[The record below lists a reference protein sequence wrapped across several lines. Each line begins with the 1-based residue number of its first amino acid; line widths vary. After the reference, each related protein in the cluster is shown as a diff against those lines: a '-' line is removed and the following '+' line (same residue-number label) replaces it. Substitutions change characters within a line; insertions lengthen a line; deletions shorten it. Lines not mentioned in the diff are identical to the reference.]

1 LSKPPPPKKQA
12 QSPRGEEPGLI
23 PNHKVM
29 PEVYFGDQTF
39 WLRND
44 DGRFIAANT
53 EVVRRRLKRRGF
65 SGENTKS
72 LNSEID
78 NILDDIS
85 NQHGVD
91 YVGPLAGYDVGAHE
105 ILDTRVLVTRGP
117 KIIDGNPDYS
127 DDMVHAYIETLLG
140 DESVYFHAWLKTVR
154 ENLKARTFRRTPVLV
169 IAGEPDTG
177 KSFLAKHVK
186 TMIGGRVQDPTQF
199 LQGKTTFNSHLFGAE
214 FLLID
219 DAGGNADYQE
229 RKAMGDGLKQLVAG
243 AFPQCHGKGQTP
255 VTLLPFW
262 CVMMTVNDEA
272 EPLQVLPNLAGG
284 VRDKMVIIR
293 TVAKAHNVDTS
304 KTEAHAKYWDDFE
317 AAIPDYLGWLEQW
330 EIPDEIAHGRFGMA
344 SYVNAGIEEIL
355 NQFTPEEKLSHLI
368 MEEVQ
373 SDADQELTAR
383 DIEKLLKAPGV
394 SSVEREAVA
403 LLRGPGSCQKYLGRL
418 CKTHPRLIRHH
429 GRGTGGYARYL
440 ICARKAVKKG
450 QE

>member
-1 LSKPPPPKKQA
+1 MPDSKPPPPKKQA

-117 KIIDGNPDYS
+117 KIIEGNPDYS
-127 DDMVHAYIETLLG
+127 DDMVHSYIETLLG

-199 LQGKTTFNSHLFGAE
+199 LQGKTTFNAHLFGAE

-219 DAGGNADYQE
+219 DAGGNADYARAQ
-229 RKAMGDGLKQLVAG
+229 GDGRRAQAVGGRRVPTVPRQG
-243 AFPQCHGKGQTP
+243 ADASHTP
-255 VTLLPFW
+255 
-262 CVMMTVNDEA
+262 A
-272 EPLQVLPNLAGG
+272 VL
-284 VRDKMVIIR
+284 VRD
-293 TVAKAHNVDTS
+293 
-304 KTEAHAKYWDDFE
+304 DDGE
-317 AAIPDYLGWLEQW
+317 RRGGATASPAELSRRRARQDGDHPHRGEGAQRRHEQ
-330 EIPDEIAHGRFGMA
+330 D
-344 SYVNAGIEEIL
+344 
-355 NQFTPEEKLSHLI
+355 
-368 MEEVQ
+368 
-373 SDADQELTAR
+373 
-383 DIEKLLKAPGV
+383 
-394 SSVEREAVA
+394 
-403 LLRGPGSCQKYLGRL
+403 
-418 CKTHPRLIRHH
+418 
-429 GRGTGGYARYL
+429 
-440 ICARKAVKKG
+440 
-450 QE
+450 